1 MSGIQLIMTIVLMLT
16 SLVLIVSVLMQKG
29 DAEGISALGASTGE
43 SYFGRNKDK
52 TVQGKLA
59 MLTKVSAVAF
69 VVLTIVMLFVK

>member
-1 MSGIQLIMTIVLMLT
+1 MSGIQLIMTVVLMLT

>member
-29 DAEGISALGASTGE
+29 DVEGISALGASTGD

-59 MLTKVSAVAF
+59 TLTKISAVAF
-69 VVLTIVMLFVK
+69 VVLTIVMLFV